1 MAFSNIPR
9 KPRSGSVVPATV
21 GKLESSGP
29 WGSRLNSL
37 LDAAAQ
43 EREENTTVSEVQ
55 AESEGHVQDTDAN
68 LPPEFEP
75 SPPVS
80 PGVAQAAAA
89 AAAAVAAKAECTT
102 WISGEPCSSMNHNN
116 GSSSR
121 SEGSVLSWS
130 EEEQVDSTSAAK
142 KRATARRHLP
152 YGRSEKRYV
161 TFTFAA
167 VELDSVLIESLVIYN
182 SYIGRTFDQ
191 FSPQTTRQHGRHSTN
206 LSQATSV
213 EFRRWVS
220 NKACSKVETGQTCA
234 RMFSPLNFS
243 DQYHRC
249 KVDEEVV
256 YDRALRH
263 LAAQFGAQHPE
274 VGKALLQMARF
285 YYARQQH
292 EKAERYLIRSWEV
305 FKLCIDQS
313 RNVDEVFVSF
323 ISLCEEFNVTAEGLK
338 GVKQEMQQ
346 ISPSCSS
353 PRGTL
358 EWNKT
363 P

>member
-1 MAFSNIPR
+1 MAFSNFPR

-21 GKLESSGP
+21 GKLASSGP
-29 WGSRLNSL
+29 SETRLKSL

-43 EREENTTVSEVQ
+43 ERKQSTVVSEVQ

-102 WISGEPCSSMNHNN
+102 WISGEPCSSMNNNN

-121 SEGSVLSWS
+121 SEGSVLSLS
-130 EEEQVDSTSAAK
+130 EEEQVDSTYVAK
-142 KRATARRHLP
+142 KRATARKHFP
-152 YGRSEKRYV
+152 YGRSEKR
-161 TFTFAA
+161 
-167 VELDSVLIESLVIYN
+167 
-182 SYIGRTFDQ
+182 
-191 FSPQTTRQHGRHSTN
+191 
-206 LSQATSV
+206 
-213 EFRRWVS
+213 
-220 NKACSKVETGQTCA
+220 
-234 RMFSPLNFS
+234 
-243 DQYHRC
+243 C
-249 KVDEEVV
+249 KVDEEIV
-256 YDRALRH
+256 YERALSH
-263 LAAQFGAQHPE
+263 LAAQFGARHPE

-285 YYARQQH
+285 HYARQQH
-292 EKAERYLIRSWEV
+292 EKAEGYLIRSWEV
-305 FKLCIDQS
+305 FKLGIDHS

-338 GVKQEMQQ
+338 GLKQEMQQ
-346 ISPSCSS
+346 ISPSSS
-353 PRGTL
+353 NPRGML

-363 P
+363 L

>member
-1 MAFSNIPR
+1 MRKAGYFRNRRIATELLSAHQVRRQNIESQMAFSNIPR

-152 YGRSEKRYV
+152 YGRSEKR
-161 TFTFAA
+161 
-167 VELDSVLIESLVIYN
+167 
-182 SYIGRTFDQ
+182 
-191 FSPQTTRQHGRHSTN
+191 
-206 LSQATSV
+206 
-213 EFRRWVS
+213 
-220 NKACSKVETGQTCA
+220 
-234 RMFSPLNFS
+234 
-243 DQYHRC
+243 C